1 MRAVVC
7 IAVLSLG
14 AAVAQQTAAPT
25 KKPAAPQSPAQLKTT
40 VFKGVL
46 IDASCMA
53 PTESGQPAPTQGT
66 AEAAAAQG
74 SANRLMG
81 ECALS
86 LESTAL
92 GMKLDNGRLLRF
104 DLVGNQRALDQLKI
118 NRQWRRNLAAGRT
131 IHATVI
137 GAVSGD
143 RLIVT
148 LIH

>member
-1 MRAVVC
+1 MRAAC
-7 IAVLSLG
+7 IVALSLG
-14 AAVAQQTAAPT
+14 AAIAQQTAAPA
-25 KKPAAPQSPAQLKTT
+25 KRPAEPQAPAQMKTA

-86 LESTAL
+86 SESSVL
-92 GMKLDNGRLLRF
+92 GMKLDDGRLLRF
-104 DLVGNQRALDQLKI
+104 DLVGNQRALDQLKV
-118 NRQWRRNLAAGRT
+118 NRQWKRNLAAGRT

-137 GAVSGD
+137 GAVSGE

-148 LIH
+148 MIH